1 MTTGM
6 KIVAGRERLRRR
18 KIVAA
23 KIGGGDRGTPSQ
35 IGGIKHRSLVRG
47 GKTVADRQIGGMRHQ
62 HRRTQVEGEMKHAG
76 CFHAHIGGSHRW
88 QVAASQVSPSELRR
102 PEVGDGRSQV
112 EGEMNE
118 KKP

>member
-1 MTTGM
+1 M